1 MLNRNSESILHPWE
15 HYLTHT
21 KYYHPV
27 GTVGESAKGHVS
39 VLAGQLLQSDD
50 ERGESSH
57 SIDTAPWACFIC
69 CNEFPGQRRCSVKY
83 CGSEYGCHYVNP
95 QMVVLAEVL

>member
-27 GTVGESAKGHVS
+27 GTVGESTKGHFS

-50 ERGESSH
+50 ERGESSQFH
-57 SIDTAPWACFIC
+57 RYSSMGMLHLW
-69 CNEFPGQRRCSVKY
+69 
-83 CGSEYGCHYVNP
+83 
-95 QMVVLAEVL
+95 